1 MGVQGVNK
9 VTIRVLALTRY
20 GSLGSSSR
28 LRMLQY
34 VPALAAAN
42 IEVSVQAMFDD
53 ATLALRYELGRYGLP
68 TLIRCFW
75 QRIATMTKRNRFDIV
90 WIEKEALP
98 WLPLWFERRLLSN
111 TPYVLDYDDA
121 VFHHYDQ
128 HRLAA
133 VRLLYDKRIDGLMA
147 NAALVVCGND
157 YLAQRALESGAPRVE
172 LLPTVIDLDRYK
184 FDDQPRGKVLRVVWI
199 GSPSTVKYL
208 DLLRKPLQNLAQ
220 KIPFTLRVI
229 GGQFELD
236 GVQTECLPWAEATEV
251 SDIAACDVGVMP
263 LLSTPWE
270 LGKCGYKLIQYMACG
285 LPVVASPV
293 GVNNMIVVQGQNGFL
308 AQDSSDWFES
318 LNQLLTSPT
327 LRQSMGAAGRAR
339 VEQAYCLQ
347 VTAPKLVNWLQ
358 SVA

>member
-1 MGVQGVNK
+1 MGLQGVDK
-9 VTIRVLALTRY
+9 VTVRVLALTRY
-20 GSLGSSSR
+20 GYLGSSSR

-34 VPALAAAN
+34 IPTLTAAN

-53 ATLALRYELGRYGLP
+53 ATLALRYQRARYGLL

-75 QRIATMTKRNRFDIV
+75 QRIAALIKRNRFDIV

-111 TPYVLDYDDA
+111 TPYILDYDDA
-121 VFHHYDQ
+121 VFHHYDK

-133 VRLLYDKRIDGLMA
+133 ARLLYGKRIDGLMA

-157 YLAQRALESGAPRVE
+157 YLAQRALEAGAPRAE
-172 LLPTVIDLDRYK
+172 QLPTVIDLDRYK
-184 FDDQPRGKVLRVVWI
+184 LVYQPRDELPRVVWI

-208 DLLRKPLQNLAQ
+208 DLLREPLQDLAQ
-220 KIPFTLRVI
+220 KTPFKLRVI

-236 GVQTECLPWAEATEV
+236 GVQTECLPWAEATE
-251 SDIAACDVGVMP
+251 AADVAGCDVGVMP

-270 LGKCGYKLIQYMACG
+270 LGKCGYKLIQYMACE

-293 GVNNMIVVQGQNGFL
+293 GVNNVIVAQGQNGFL
-308 AQDSSDWFES
+308 AQGSSDWFES
-318 LNQLLTSPT
+318 LNHLLTSPT

-339 VEQAYCLQ
+339 VEQEYCLQ